1 VDGLFAPDHLL
12 ALLVIAAV
20 GAVLVV
26 AARRAPGRW
35 VRVAA
40 LLLAVTLVGAEVG
53 WWLFLATTGS
63 SEYQLASALPLQL
76 CDMAIFIGALALVLR
91 TQILIEVTYF
101 WGLAGTLQALL
112 TPDLPQGFPS
122 FPYFQYYVAHGGIVI
137 AALLLVVGM
146 RCRPRR
152 DAIWRVMAITFAY
165 VAFVGAVDAFSGL
178 NYMYLRAK
186 PPTASLFDLM
196 GPWPWYLVVATGVGV
211 VLFLI
216 LDAPF
221 RLSRR
226 TPLESG
232 ALP

>member
-1 VDGLFAPDHLL
+1 APDHVL
-12 ALLVIAAV
+12 ALLVIAVV
-20 GAVLVV
+20 GAVVV
-26 AARRAPGRW
+26 IAARSSPGPW
-35 VRVAA
+35 VRIAA
-40 LLLAVTLVGAEVG
+40 LLLAVTLVAAEIG
-53 WWLFLATTGS
+53 WWIFLATTGT

-76 CDMAIFIGALALVLR
+76 CDMAIFVGALALVLR

-152 DAIWRVMAITFAY
+152 DAMWRVMAITFAY
-165 VAFVGAVDAFSGL
+165 VAFVGAVDALSGL

-226 TPLESG
+226 PVESG

>member
-1 VDGLFAPDHLL
+1 
-12 ALLVIAAV
+12 VIAV
-20 GAVLVV
+20 IGAALVT
-26 AARRAPGRW
+26 AARRSPGPW
-35 VRVAA
+35 VRVATLA
-40 LLLAVTLVGAEVG
+40 LAVVLVGAEVG
-53 WWLFLATTGS
+53 WWIFLARTGS

-91 TQILIEVTYF
+91 SQILIEITYF

-112 TPDLPQGFPS
+112 TPDLPQRFPS
-122 FPYFQYYVAHGGIVI
+122 FPYFQYYAAHGGIVI

-146 RCRPRR
+146 RCRPRH
-152 DAIWRVMAITFAY
+152 DAIWRVMAITLAY

-186 PPTASLFDLM
+186 PASASLFDLM

-211 VLFLI
+211 ALFVV

-221 RLSRR
+221 RARRAIESRA
-226 TPLESG
+226 
-232 ALP
+232 ALKS